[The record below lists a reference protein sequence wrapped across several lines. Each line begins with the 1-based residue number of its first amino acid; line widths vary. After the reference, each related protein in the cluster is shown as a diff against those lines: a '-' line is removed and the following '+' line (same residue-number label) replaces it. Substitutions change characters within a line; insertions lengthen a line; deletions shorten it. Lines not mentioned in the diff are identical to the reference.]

1 MQIELDFLLHEDPP
15 YGRMPEPSRVSAFAA
30 EWKRTGHG
38 AKACDA
44 TTTDFMI
51 DITGLPRSPW
61 NISAGRVF
69 TDYFI
74 RKTRMKYN
82 DTAEI
87 RREIEKAFTNRTRSL
102 RSHRKREGLPQA
114 ERASDSYKA

>member
-1 MQIELDFLLHEDPP
+1 MTYFCADCISKKLVQIELEFLLCDDPP
-15 YGRMPEPSRVSAFAA
+15 YGHTHEPSQDCALVD
-30 EWKRTGHG
+30 EWKRSGHG

-51 DITGLPRSPW
+51 DIAGLPRSPW

-74 RKTRMKYN
+74 QKMKYN
-82 DTAEI
+82 DTVEI
-87 RREIEKAFTNRTRSL
+87 
-102 RSHRKREGLPQA
+102 
-114 ERASDSYKA
+114 